1 MEACLVVLRGRP
13 GDDAFEP
20 ADIYRIEVPDFWRIP
35 QAIERVRTLLA
46 EHPEGGPLIG
56 FLPAI
61 GREEAGRTMKLRV
74 ALASTFAAS
83 LELSRQ
89 QALQAEQSGN
99 FAEITLRGAA

>member
-1 MEACLVVLRGRP
+1 
-13 GDDAFEP
+13 
-20 ADIYRIEVPDFWRIP
+20 
-35 QAIERVRTLLA
+35 LLA
-46 EHPEGGPLIG
+46 AHPEGGPLTG
-56 FLPAI
+56 YLPAI

-83 LELSRQ
+83 LELARQ